1 MKVKKV
7 IVPLCCAAFCV
18 LTLGGCGGNA
28 STSTERSFI
37 EKNQGRSW
45 DNLPGRQKTA
55 PNPNASEQMKLT
67 VAKKEA
73 DVWNRH

>member
-7 IVPLCCAAFCV
+7 IIPLYCAALCV
-18 LTLGGCGGNA
+18 LALSGCGGSA
-28 STSTERSFI
+28 SASAERSFI
-37 EKNQGRSW
+37 EKSQGRSW

-73 DVWNRH
+73 EAWNRH